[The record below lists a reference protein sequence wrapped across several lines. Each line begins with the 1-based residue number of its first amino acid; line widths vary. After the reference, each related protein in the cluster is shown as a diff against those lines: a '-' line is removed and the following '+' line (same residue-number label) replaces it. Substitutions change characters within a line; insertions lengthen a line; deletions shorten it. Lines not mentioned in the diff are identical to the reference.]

1 MKKVIFCLLF
11 MVAVFAVSCKKEE
24 VTDIVTSHDRAL
36 IIIPAGGP
44 EKVYDIGSVLM
55 KGNSN
60 PGISCSCEYRFYHD
74 VLTDVPYSEF
84 PDNPVVYMNGPYMYK
99 EGETDY
105 DLQEAWGERLFAKII
120 QIIVIYGLDESYGL
134 GTELIIPLK
143 DGEYAGGNDKIDFVK
158 INSLLP
164 ATNSGFN
171 SSEKDS
177 DINIFIRSKSGTVI
191 SIRYI
196 GGQTISIRR
205 GWA

>member
-1 MKKVIFCLLF
+1 
-11 MVAVFAVSCKKEE
+11 MVAMFAVSCKKEE

-99 EGETDY
+99 EGETYY